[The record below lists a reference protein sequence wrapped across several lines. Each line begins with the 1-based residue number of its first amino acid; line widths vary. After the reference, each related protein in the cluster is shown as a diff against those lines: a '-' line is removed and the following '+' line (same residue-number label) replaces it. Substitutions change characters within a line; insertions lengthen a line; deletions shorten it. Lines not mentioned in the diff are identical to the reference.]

1 VIYRPDELYAH
12 YNPAFLVMAHAR
24 ERVAAA
30 MLHEA
35 GAFPRPGSRCLEVG
49 FGRLGCLPLLIG
61 WGVREPDLHGIERD
75 PERARQA
82 QAALPGADLRVG
94 DARSLPWPDGSFD
107 LVVASTLFSSI
118 LDMSV
123 RHAVA
128 REIVRV
134 LAPGGACL
142 WYDFAFNNPRN
153 PGVRGVTRTHIREL
167 FPELC
172 VKIRS
177 ATLAPPLARLAAPR
191 SWSLTTLL
199 DSVAFLRTHLV
210 GVLVKP
216 GQRRAPVPSA
226 ASTPGPSEARS

>member
-1 VIYRPDELYAH
+1 MIHGPDELYAP

-35 GAFPRPGSRCLEVG
+35 DAFPRPGSRCLEVG

-61 WGVREPDLHGIERD
+61 WGVREPDLYGIERD
-75 PERARQA
+75 PERARHA
-82 QAALPGADLRVG
+82 QEALPGADLRVG
-94 DARSLPWPDGSFD
+94 DAMSMPWPDGSFD
-107 LVVASTLFSSI
+107 LVVASTVFSSI
-118 LDMSV
+118 LDPSV
-123 RHAVA
+123 RQSVA

-142 WYDFAFNNPRN
+142 WYDFAFNSPRN
-153 PGVRGVTRTHIREL
+153 PRVRGVTRQHIREL
-167 FPELC
+167 FPELR

-177 ATLAPPLARLAAPR
+177 ATLAPPIARLAAPR
-191 SWSLTTLL
+191 SWSLTTVF

-216 GQRRAPVPSA
+216 GERRPHGPSGA
-226 ASTPGPSEARS
+226 GTPGAKEARS